1 MSVEIGR
8 VAVLCGDLGP
18 DDHWLALDP
27 H

>member
-1 MSVEIGR
+1 MSVETGQ
-8 VAVLCGDLGP
+8 VAVLCGDLGQ